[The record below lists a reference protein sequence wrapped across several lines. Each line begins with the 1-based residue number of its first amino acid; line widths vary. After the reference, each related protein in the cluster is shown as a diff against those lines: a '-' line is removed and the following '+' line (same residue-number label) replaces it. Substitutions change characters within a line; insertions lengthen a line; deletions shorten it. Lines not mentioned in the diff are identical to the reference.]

1 MRTKASGAIERAE
14 EATSDLHVFIDSLKR
29 RCYKKRIHFRGGKF
43 FGCSSIGHQKASA
56 ELEETGKKH
65 RVEVEAKN
73 AD

>member
-1 MRTKASGAIERAE
+1 M
-14 EATSDLHVFIDSLKR
+14 LQ
-29 RCYKKRIHFRGGKF
+29 KKRIHFRGGKF

>member
-1 MRTKASGAIERAE
+1 MRHEASAGIERAE
-14 EATSDLHVFIDSLKR
+14 EATSDPHVFVDSLER
-29 RCYKKRIHFRGGKF
+29 RCYKKRIHFEEEF

-65 RVEVEAKN
+65 RVEVETKD